1 MIVSNCKIGPGKYA
15 SFMSTDN
22 VGNFEFAINFEFREV
37 KWRLKQILTS
47 RINNINIIYTNK
59 YN

>member
-47 RINNINIIYTNK
+47 RINNI
-59 YN
+59 